1 MELQASNG
9 SKVQIEKDVTVLI
22 SILNIHYDPEYYENP
37 EKFMPERFDDGKLKE
52 YKNKGVYLAFG
63 GGPRVC
69 LGRKR
74 RFTILS
80 ECFWFW
86 IISGKIAALQ
96 SKALI
101 AEAVKDFEISVDPKT
116 EEPLV
121 LDPKEFLN
129 VKRGGL
135 WLNFKEI

>member
-1 MELQASNG
+1 MHPPLAVTSRDCTIPMELQASNG

-74 RFTILS
+74 R
-80 ECFWFW
+80 
-86 IISGKIAALQ
+86 KY
-96 SKALI
+96 
-101 AEAVKDFEISVDPKT
+101 DFI
-116 EEPLV
+116 
-121 LDPKEFLN
+121 
-129 VKRGGL
+129 
-135 WLNFKEI
+135 